1 MRVGY
6 GVFGSDIRKRIEFLA
21 PTTKSG
27 TNIVYFSPVKM
38 SCVPGRAQASSL
50 GGPVLMGRSR

>member
-27 TNIVYFSPVKM
+27 TNIVYFSLKM